1 MEKIGRKKGGRA
13 SALFFFLMIRRPPR
27 STLFPYTTLF
37 RSGSHK
43 RPTRLPRRF
52 RGSAPKRP
60 VSDMPTVCPNGFADT
75 GACVAPTLVGAGWG
89 WPKLLRMAL
98 DQRRRLGRNYAG
110 ERETGGR
117 KERAEVRFGT
127 FTTADHEHQQFHNSD
142 G

>member
-1 MEKIGRKKGGRA
+1 
-13 SALFFFLMIRRPPR
+13 
-27 STLFPYTTLF
+27 
-37 RSGSHK
+37 
-43 RPTRLPRRF
+43 
-52 RGSAPKRP
+52 
-60 VSDMPTVCPNGFADT
+60 MPTVCPNGFADT

-127 FTTADHEHQQFHNSD
+127 FTTTNHEHQQFHNSD
-142 G
+142 GAGGRINDFFDEKEGSVRTHGTARVAKDFGRNVLLPIAV